1 MRRRNLVALTTLG
14 ALICLLGGTGLFA
27 ALTDTARSGTN
38 SVNSAALAASADI
51 QIARATVPG
60 TTPPNLT
67 CGTLAED
74 LATGFFSASN
84 VGPGYSSTE
93 QYYCIKNVGSQP
105 VNLSALATEVV
116 DVDFEC
122 TGDEAAFDDTC
133 GGDKDG
139 ELSRVLAMT
148 YRIMGSCIS
157 FAGGSGPQ
165 TINLG
170 ENASTPTSLGSLAVG
185 QTTCYAVAVA
195 YPSATGSDAVQGAQS
210 DAVTWRI
217 TFSAQS

>member
-38 SVNSAALAASADI
+38 SVDSAALAASADI
-51 QIARATVPG
+51 QIARATIPG
-60 TTPPNLT
+60 TTPPNFT

-74 LATGFFSASN
+74 LATAFFTASN
-84 VGPGYSSTE
+84 VGPGYSSAS
-93 QYYCIKNVGSQP
+93 QNYCVKNVGSQP
-105 VNLSALATEVV
+105 VTLTALSTELV
-116 DVDFEC
+116 DVDIAC
-122 TGDEAAFDDTC
+122 TGDEVAFDDTC

-139 ELSRVLAMT
+139 ELSRVLSIT
-148 YRIMGSCIS
+148 YGIYGSCIS
-157 FAGGSGPQ
+157 GAGGSPP
-165 TINLG
+165 TTLNLG
-170 ENASTPTSLGSLAVG
+170 ENATTPAVLGTLAVG
-185 QTTCYAVAVA
+185 QTTCYTLQIG
-195 YPSATGSDAVQGAQS
+195 YPSTTGSDAVQGAQS